1 MGGLIRIVLVFAFA
15 GGAYAAL
22 QSNVAPAATARATAS
37 GNTSTPAGTTRIAVS
52 VPATATVPPR
62 PTPAVFALTMT
73 DADLTKAAAGSFPQT
88 VNGVTVR
95 EPNVSVENAGVRL
108 TATAQIFFGTTQF
121 VMTATPVVTA
131 GRITVRVDTATLA
144 GFTLS
149 DSTRASI
156 ADTVQG
162 TIARLIPS
170 NVKVTT
176 VSFAPGKLTV
186 LGTQP

>member
-62 PTPAVFALTMT
+62 PTPAVFALTMS

-162 TIARLIPS
+162 TIATLIPS